1 MKAHIQTEP
10 RTVLLWRFGPGAAGY
25 DALERAARSYRLTI
39 RPVDESLL
47 SATIGDLCAGLA
59 RTGDPLPAPTER
71 AAMIVS
77 GLRRDNGD
85 LNAFLD
91 EIKRAGAVIPL
102 RAMVTPTSRG
112 WTLGQLLGELG
123 AEHDALEGGK

>member
-1 MKAHIQTEP
+1 MKAHIHTEP
-10 RTVLLWRFGPGAAGY
+10 RALLLWRYGPGDPGY
-25 DALERAARSYRLTI
+25 DALERSAHHYRLTI
-39 RPVDESLL
+39 RPMDERMLG
-47 SATIGDLCAGLA
+47 ATIGDLCAGRA
-59 RTGDPLPAPTER
+59 VPGEAVAAPTDR

-91 EIKRAGAVIPL
+91 QIKAEGVSIPL

-123 AEHDALEGGK
+123 AEHDALHGGQ

>member
-10 RTVLLWRFGPGAAGY
+10 RALLLWRFGPGETGY
-25 DALERAARSYRLTI
+25 DVLERAARSYRLTI
-39 RPVDESLL
+39 RPMDERMLN
-47 SATIGDLCAGLA
+47 ATIGDLCAGRA
-59 RTGDPLPAPTER
+59 VPGNPVPSPTSR

-91 EIKRAGAVIPL
+91 QIKAAGVVIPL
-102 RAMVTPTSRG
+102 RAMVTPTSRS

-123 AEHDALEGGK
+123 AEHDALEGGQ